1 MNTSSLAAEFL
12 FGDGSS
18 FDGEVMRG
26 DIESMVVTAA
36 GVVFWPWRKWYS
48 YSAALSFL
56 PAAKGTSAL

>member
-12 FGDGSS
+12 FGDG
-18 FDGEVMRG
+18 EVTRG